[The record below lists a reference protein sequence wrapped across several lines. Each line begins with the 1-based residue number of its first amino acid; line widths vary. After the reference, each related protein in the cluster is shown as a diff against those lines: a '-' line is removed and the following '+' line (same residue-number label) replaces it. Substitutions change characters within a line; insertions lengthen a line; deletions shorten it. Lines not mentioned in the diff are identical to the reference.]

1 MKKTYVKP
9 VLGRLGGKP
18 QRTSADSTPE
28 KIPHTNLAVAG
39 ETVAMVQ
46 TTELDPIVSV
56 TAGVV
61 SAYIANNSLPAAD
74 LPGFIGQVYSSLK
87 HLADGSPAPRVSELK
102 AAVPVKKSIT
112 PDFIFCLE
120 DGKPFKSLKRHL
132 SVHYGLTPDQYRTK
146 WSLPPEYPMTAPNYS
161 SKRSTLAKS
170 MGLGQKPR

>member
-1 MKKTYVKP
+1 MAQKN
-9 VLGRLGGKP
+9 
-18 QRTSADSTPE
+18 D
-28 KIPHTNLAVAG
+28 
-39 ETVAMVQ
+39 
-46 TTELDPIVSV
+46 LDPIVSV

-61 SAYIANNSLPAAD
+61 SAYISNNSLPAAD

-87 HLADGSPAPRVSELK
+87 HLADGSPAARANELK

-132 SVHYGLTPDQYRTK
+132 SVHYGLTPDQYRMK
-146 WSLPPEYPMTAPNYS
+146 WSLPPDYPMTAPNYS
-161 SKRSTLAKS
+161 TRRSTLAKS